1 VVSGPFRPYS
11 YHVARLLWSS
21 FSIPR
26 RPTIAST
33 APLPFSDE
41 VAEGVRAGDADAL
54 TAVYEALM
62 DPLTSYLRSQVRDTS
77 VAVDL
82 AQETF
87 IELVRA
93 CRGLSGGPR
102 EIRAWIYRAAQRN
115 VIDHVRYKNRR
126 PEELHAQAPE
136 RAVAEK
142 GPDDLAME
150 ADEAHRIQAALARL
164 SPDQAQVLSLRFL
177 AGLSAP
183 EVAAVMD
190 RNEGAVR
197 ALQHRGV
204 AAMARILRAQAV
216 LESSSAAPER
226 YVPFRHVEVR

>member
-1 VVSGPFRPYS
+1 MY
-11 YHVARLLWSS
+11 
-21 FSIPR
+21 
-26 RPTIAST
+26 
-33 APLPFSDE
+33 E
-41 VAEGVRAGDADAL
+41 VLIE
-54 TAVYEALM
+54 
-62 DPLTSYLRSQVRDTS
+62 PLTSYLRSQVRDTS
-77 VAVDL
+77 IATDL

-126 PEELHAQAPE
+126 PEELLADTPD
-136 RAVAEK
+136 VPLLEK
-142 GPDDLAME
+142 GPDDLALDAE
-150 ADEAHRIQAALARL
+150 ESDRIQSALARL

-190 RNEGAVR
+190 KNEGAVR

-204 AAMARILRAQAV
+204 AALARILRAQTV
-216 LESSSAAPER
+216 LESSPAAPDR
-226 YVPFRHVEVR
+226 YVRFRRVEVR

>member
-1 VVSGPFRPYS
+1 MTAAVLALETQG
-11 YHVARLLWSS
+11 
-21 FSIPR
+21 
-26 RPTIAST
+26 PTIAPT
-33 APLPFSDE
+33 VPLPFSDE

-62 DPLTSYLRSQVRDTS
+62 DPLTSYLRSQVRDS
-77 VAVDL
+77 SIAVDL
-82 AQETF
+82 AHETF

-126 PEELHAQAPE
+126 PEDLMAEAPE
-136 RAVAEK
+136 RRVAEK
-142 GPDDLAME
+142 GPDDLAVE
-150 ADEAHRIQAALARL
+150 ADEAARIQAALARL

-177 AGLSAP
+177 AGLPAP

-204 AAMARILRAQAV
+204 AALARILRAQTV
-216 LESSSAAPER
+216 LEPSPAAPDR
-226 YVPFRHVEVR
+226 YVQFRHVEVR